1 MSMKTYMSILFVL
14 FIVLAGV
21 SFFIWSSWK
30 DRLRAQESQQW
41 LTHSNDVI
49 KALDQVQALVI
60 EEESAVRGYAATGN
74 ATFIT
79 DFPEHNK
86 SLLTSLDRL
95 TQLVVDNPAQYT
107 RLQYL
112 KKQVAAKMAF
122 QQEIILAIRQ
132 SPPQGVQLIASLR
145 GKRLMDS
152 FSITL
157 GNMKASENDLL
168 GARTLKSQEVS
179 RKSLQTAII
188 GALTV
193 LVFIAFLLYRLNN
206 DIQMRHKVEDELQKS
221 EVKYR
226 EFVENAGVITYTAD
240 INGNFTFISKQVE
253 ALTGYTPDE
262 MLGKHFSALIPEE
275 WIPKVAAVYQQ
286 QFLDRTRETTMVF
299 PIRFKN
305 NGIRWVEQ
313 DVILLEKDGWVQGFQ
328 CVVKDITEQELVR
341 QKLQKIEDEQK
352 EYQYRIQAILD
363 NAPLII
369 YVKDLEGRYLLTNRQ
384 CREVFGLSDDM
395 IIGKTVHDVQA
406 NKHAAERYN
415 IADKQV
421 IETRKPVELED
432 VLYLPDGP
440 RHLLTIKFPLFDKD
454 NQLLG
459 VSGFMKDITDMVKSR
474 QELIAARQKAETAE
488 TLQEQFLANMSHEIR
503 TPMNGIIGMTSLLM
517 NTPLQQHQQE
527 YVQMIKQSS
536 DNLLVLINDILDLS
550 KIKAGKISIE
560 KIPFS
565 LGDIVKSLSA
575 VFRLKAE
582 QKDLSFSTL
591 LHPAVPLHL
600 VGDPHRLG
608 QILTNLLSNAL
619 KFTEKGYVTLE
630 INVQEQE
637 NEQVIL
643 CLQVSDSG
651 IGIDEKQLHLIFE
664 SFSQASSDTTRRF
677 GGTGLGLAITRRLVE
692 LQQGSVHVA
701 SKSGAGTTFTVLLPF
716 GLSTEEEVMRG
727 NIKTIVQPEDLK
739 DYSGK
744 HVLIVEDNDVNQ
756 RVLQYNLE
764 RYKLAVTVI
773 DNGKDA
779 VRWLEKNKTD
789 LIMMDLHMP
798 LMDGFQATD
807 YIRRQLRL
815 TVPIVV
821 LTASV
826 LRNERQRCLQIGAND
841 YVAKPFAPEELR
853 RCLEKYLL
861 NRKEEEM
868 GRQPAITAAGHP
880 AFDISVLL
888 QLNDNNVIREIYKVF
903 ETTVP
908 AGLEELKQLA
918 IKEDWDAVFEH
929 AHKLKSSL
937 GIIQVKDLH
946 GKMTIIEMNARTQKQ
961 LSEILP
967 MINES
972 IAAYYHVAPMIKLEI
987 EKEVIAGH

>member
-1 MSMKTYMSILFVL
+1 MKTYMPILFVL

-30 DRLRAQESQQW
+30 DRFRAQESQLW

-49 KALDQVQALVI
+49 KALDQVQALVT

-74 ATFIT
+74 ETFIAG
-79 DFPEHNK
+79 FPGHNTT
-86 SLLTSLDRL
+86 LLTSLDRL
-95 TQLVVDNPAQYT
+95 TRLVVDNPAQYT
-107 RLQYL
+107 RLQHL

-122 QQEIILAIRQ
+122 QQEVIQASRQ
-132 SPPQGVQLIASLR
+132 APAQGVQLIASLR

-152 FSITL
+152 FSIAL
-157 GNMKASENDLL
+157 ANMKASENDLL
-168 GARTLKSQEVS
+168 SARTFKSQEVS

-188 GALTV
+188 GALAV

-206 DIQMRHKVEDELQKS
+206 DIMKRHKVEDELQKS

-226 EFVENAGVITYTAD
+226 QFIENAGVITYTAD

-253 ALTGYTPDE
+253 ALTGYTPEE

-369 YVKDLEGRYLLTNRQ
+369 YVKDLEGRYLLTNKQ

-415 IADKQV
+415 VADKQV

-432 VLYLPDGP
+432 VLYLPGGP

-503 TPMNGIIGMTSLLM
+503 TPMNGIIGMTGLLAQ
-517 NTPLQQHQQE
+517 TPLQPHQQE

-565 LGDIVKSLSA
+565 LGDIIKSLSA

-591 LHPAVPLHL
+591 LHPSVPLHL

-637 NEQVIL
+637 DKQVIL

-651 IGIDEKQLHLIFE
+651 IGIDEKQVNLIFE

-692 LQQGSVHVA
+692 LQRGSVHVA
-701 SKSGAGTTFTVLLPF
+701 SKSGAGTTFTVLLPY
-716 GLSTEEEVMRG
+716 GLSTEEDVVRG
-727 NIKTIVQPEDLK
+727 NVKTIVQLEDLE
-739 DYSGK
+739 DYSGR

-764 RYKLAVTVI
+764 RYKLSVTVTE
-773 DNGKDA
+773 NGKEA

-861 NRKEEEM
+861 NRKEEELSL
-868 GRQPAITAAGHP
+868 QPVATIVDHP
-880 AFDISVLL
+880 AFDISILL

-908 AGLEELKQLA
+908 SGLEELKQLA
-918 IKEDWDAVFEH
+918 IKEDWDAVFEL

-946 GKMTIIEMNARTQKQ
+946 GKMTTIEMNARTQKQ

-987 EKEVIAGH
+987 EKEVIADH